1 MQRGDLDHLVST
13 ANLKCRA
20 GKMGRGSRKVEKEG
34 GESWEVGVRQDVEDK
49 GKDKEKRERREREEG
64 GRGKEKGKK

>member
-20 GKMGRGSRKVEKEG
+20 EKMGRGSRKVEKE
-34 GESWEVGVRQDVEDK
+34 EEKVGRL
-49 GKDKEKRERREREEG
+49 G
-64 GRGKEKGKK
+64 